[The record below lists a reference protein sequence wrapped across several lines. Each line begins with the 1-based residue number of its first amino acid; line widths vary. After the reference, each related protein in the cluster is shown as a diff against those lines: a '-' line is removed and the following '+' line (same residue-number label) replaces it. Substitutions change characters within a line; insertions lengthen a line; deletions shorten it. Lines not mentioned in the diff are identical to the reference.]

1 MKLTFFNTF
10 YENRWIGF
18 VDMAIFYISQCL
30 TMVVAILKTLSRDQ
44 NRKIIIYRIWFVIC
58 TGKQFN
64 FIVLYKR
71 DVYIL
76 AIYLHYSALERLLF

>member
-1 MKLTFFNTF
+1 MSVYRT
-10 YENRWIGF
+10 IGPL
-18 VDMAIFYISQCL
+18 VYISQCL
-30 TMVVAILKTLSRDQ
+30 NMVVAILKTLSRDL
-44 NRKIIIYRIWFVIC
+44 NRKIIIYSIWFMIC

-76 AIYLHYSALERLLF
+76 AIHLHYSALERLLF

>member
-1 MKLTFFNTF
+1 M
-10 YENRWIGF
+10 
-18 VDMAIFYISQCL
+18 VIFYISQCL

-71 DVYIL
+71 DLYIL
-76 AIYLHYSALERLLF
+76 AIHLHYSALERLLF